1 MKNIHKFKC
10 KDDYF
15 ILDVNSGAIHV
26 VDKIVYDIIDEN
38 NIESRDNV
46 LNKFKGICDEA
57 IINECYDEIE
67 ELIYNEQLYTKDIY
81 ENIAKKF
88 EEEPNYIKAVCLNIA
103 HDCNLRC
110 KYCFADGEGYDQQKK
125 LMSFEVAKKSIDFLI
140 KNSGPRKNIEVDFFG
155 GEPLL
160 NIGVVKKTIDY
171 ARSLEK
177 QYNKNFRFTITTN
190 ATLLTE
196 EVMDYL
202 EENMV
207 NIVLSIDGR
216 KKVQDS
222 IRLKVDGSGT
232 YDDILPKIKRMVE
245 RRHKSKKQYYIRGTF
260 TSQNLDFSEE
270 IKHFIE
276 LGFKEISIEPVVLS
290 EDNVLSI
297 KEEYLDKIYEEY
309 DKILDELLQHDDVI
323 FYHFNIDINGGA
335 CIYKRIS
342 GCGAGFEYIAVTP
355 DGDIYPCHQFVGNKD
370 FYMGNVY
377 EGINN
382 KKISSDF
389 RKSNIYNKAECKNCW
404 ARFFCSGGCQANNYN
419 FNGDTKIPYEIGCNM
434 QRKRIEYAIALQ
446 YYRNKKAE
454 ECCK

>member
-245 RRHKSKKQYYIRGTF
+245 RRYKSKKQYYIRGTF

-276 LGFKEISIEPVVLS
+276 LGFKEISVERPDIAANIELEFIGHLRDENRKLISYLGLNEFVRDYGYMEHKDSVKKLLGGDVLWMM
-290 EDNVLSI
+290 I
-297 KEEYLDKIYEEY
+297 GKIPNA
-309 DKILDELLQHDDVI
+309 DT
-323 FYHFNIDINGGA
+323 
-335 CIYKRIS
+335 IS
-342 GCGAGFEYIAVTP
+342 TSKLFEYFGTKKPILGCVPEGVASTALKEYNASFICEP
-355 DGDIYPCHQFVGNKD
+355 DNIGEIKSKIIEIHNLFINKNLPVPNEEFITKHSRIFLTEQLITSFQF
-370 FYMGNVY
+370 FL
-377 EGINN
+377 
-382 KKISSDF
+382 
-389 RKSNIYNKAECKNCW
+389 KAE
-404 ARFFCSGGCQANNYN
+404 
-419 FNGDTKIPYEIGCNM
+419 
-434 QRKRIEYAIALQ
+434 L
-446 YYRNKKAE
+446 
-454 ECCK
+454 